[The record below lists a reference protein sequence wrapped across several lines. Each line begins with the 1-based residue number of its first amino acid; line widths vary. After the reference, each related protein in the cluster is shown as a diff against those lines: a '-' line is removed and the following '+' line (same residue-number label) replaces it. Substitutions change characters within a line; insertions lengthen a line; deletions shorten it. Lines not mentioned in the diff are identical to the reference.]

1 MNKKDIF
8 NQFLKNLFKFFL
20 VFLRTDPNYYVSFC
34 RMYDIIII
42 IEIVSFFQQ
51 KFELNLL
58 QVDKKTTHL
67 FNLDK

>member
-1 MNKKDIF
+1 MNKNDIF

-20 VFLRTDPNYYVSFC
+20 VFLRTDPNYYGSFC

-67 FNLDK
+67 FNLD